1 MSELDQNPRHRK
13 LLADGADKKDSQSIN
28 VYTRAVRRKLYF
40 LLAML
45 VLVIILMKEARKP
58 ENWMWMGFK
67 EKPASGEAIEFNGVV
82 EPESFSDQLDSNQA
96 AGSLA
101 VSPSSTSDEKEGDD
115 SSDLSTDSQATVFWR
130 GLWETLETEDRTALV
145 ELIQLSQKP
154 VDQRDV
160 NLADFD
166 PLVSALNYNNP
177 SEGAYRE
184 EWEAT
189 IQPGLLAVGKGE
201 DLTISQQAAIQKLFK
216 ILDPLILEGLDD
228 FTSPG
233 RKVDMPAWFR
243 YWGRILEKEDTET
256 VTTVSPVQLVA
267 QPDVWRFQP
276 IRVKGR
282 LLAGRA
288 KKAGIH
294 GPLRQQGVWYE
305 WWIGNTHGAKEVWC
319 VYTAHKPDSIEVGED
334 FSNFDIAVESSGL
347 FYKVR
352 SYIDAESKGSHC
364 PLILANDLTV
374 TQRSNPIANA
384 TWLPSL
390 TVMAL
395 WILGAMVLAFAVAM
409 LVNRGDK
416 HNTYNPGGEHK
427 KLIDSHLESLGNDPD
442 IKTLSERLEEL
453 E

>member
-1 MSELDQNPRHRK
+1 MSELDQNSSHRNLISDRTDSK
-13 LLADGADKKDSQSIN
+13 ESQSIN
-28 VYTRAVRRKLYF
+28 FYTRAVRRKLYF

-45 VLVIILMKEARKP
+45 LLVIILMKEARKP

-67 EKPASGEAIEFNGVV
+67 ANPTNGEAIELDGFV
-82 EPESFSDQLDSNQA
+82 EPDSFADQLEDGQV
-96 AGSLA
+96 AGSLQA
-101 VSPSSTSDEKEGDD
+101 PSSTGAKESDEA
-115 SSDLSTDSQATVFWR
+115 SDRSQDIQATDFWQ
-130 GLWETLETEDRTALV
+130 GLWETLETEDQTALV
-145 ELIQLSQKP
+145 ELIQISQKS

-166 PLVSALNYNNP
+166 PLVSAINYNNP
-177 SEGAYRE
+177 REGDYLE
-184 EWEAT
+184 TWEST
-189 IQPGLLAVGKGE
+189 IQPGLLAVAGGK
-201 DLTISQQAAIQKLFK
+201 DLTVSQQVAIKKLFTH
-216 ILDPLILEGLDD
+216 LDPLILAGLDD

-243 YWGRILEKEDTET
+243 YWGRILEKENTDAI
-256 VTTVSPVQLVA
+256 TTVSPVQLVA

-294 GPLRQQGVWYE
+294 GPLRQQGAWYE

-319 VYTAHKPDSIEVGED
+319 VYTANKPDSIDVGEN
-334 FSNFDIAVESSGL
+334 FTNFDIAVESSGL

-364 PLILANDLTV
+364 PLILANNLTV
-374 TQRSNPIANA
+374 TQKSNPIAKA
-384 TWLPSL
+384 TWLPSAPVMVCCIL
-390 TVMAL
+390 GVMAL
-395 WILGAMVLAFAVAM
+395 AFGVAM

-416 HNTYNPGGEHK
+416 HRIYQPGGEHK
-427 KLIDSHLESLGNDPD
+427 KQIDSHLESLGDDPD
-442 IKTLSERLEEL
+442 IKTVAERLEEL